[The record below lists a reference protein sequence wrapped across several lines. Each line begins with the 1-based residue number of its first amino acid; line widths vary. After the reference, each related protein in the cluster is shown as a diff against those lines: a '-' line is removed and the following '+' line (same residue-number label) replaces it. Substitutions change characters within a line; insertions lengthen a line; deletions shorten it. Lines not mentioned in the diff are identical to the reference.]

1 MTTLVHPSAT
11 WRSLLFIPA
20 NNEKFI
26 AAAASRGADAIILDL
41 EDSIPYALK
50 VGVRQTLP
58 NHIATLFAQGVD
70 VVVRINYDMINAVA
84 DLDVAVT
91 KSTAAIL
98 VPKVLGADHLRL
110 LDDAIGLLESQRN
123 IPQGSIKL
131 IALIETITA
140 MESAAV
146 IAQSTPRLI
155 GLALGTEDLSLDGG
169 FEPTSDNL
177 TLPAQK
183 LIYAARMANV
193 NAYGFPASIADY
205 SDAEKFIQYQ
215 QRAKSMGF
223 NGALCIHPVQ
233 VKVVNDTY
241 RVSAAERQQA
251 EKIIAAYNEAMSNN
265 RGVVEVDGKMVDAP
279 VVERAKKILSLVN
292 NF

>member
-1 MTTLVHPSAT
+1 MITLPHPSAT

-50 VGVRQTLP
+50 AEARQSLP
-58 NHIATLFAQGVD
+58 DHISHLSAQNVD

-91 KSTAAIL
+91 KNTAAIL
-98 VPKVLGADHLRL
+98 VPKVLGVDHLRL

-123 IPQGSIKL
+123 IPKGSIKL
-131 IALIETITA
+131 IALIETIVA
-140 MESAAV
+140 IESAAV
-146 IAQSTPRLI
+146 IAQATPRLI

-169 FEPTSDNL
+169 FESTPDNL

-183 LIYAARMANV
+183 IIYAARMANINV
-193 NAYGFPASIADY
+193 YGFPASIADY
-205 SDAEKFIQYQ
+205 SDNEKFIQYQ

-233 VKVVNDTY
+233 VDVVNDAY
-241 RVSAAERQQA
+241 RVSLA
-251 EKIIAAYNEAMSNN
+251 EKKQAVKIISAYEEAIKNN
-265 RGVVEVDGKMVDAP
+265 SGVVEVDGRMIDAP
-279 VVERAKKILSLVN
+279 VVERARKIMALADS
-292 NF
+292 